1 MEDVIKKY
9 LCINCENNKCK
20 NCMKIRKEYKD
31 YSDIYYCQNYKLR
44 EDIKIIGY
52 TEKWIDSISINL
64 EINKFR

>member
-1 MEDVIKKY
+1 MEDVIREN
-9 LCINCENNKCK
+9 LCNFCENYKRND
-20 NCMKIRKEYKD
+20 CMKIRREYKD

-52 TEKWIDSISINL
+52 TEKWIDSILTNL

>member
-20 NCMKIRKEYKD
+20 NCMKIRREYKD

-52 TEKWIDSISINL
+52 TEK
-64 EINKFR
+64 